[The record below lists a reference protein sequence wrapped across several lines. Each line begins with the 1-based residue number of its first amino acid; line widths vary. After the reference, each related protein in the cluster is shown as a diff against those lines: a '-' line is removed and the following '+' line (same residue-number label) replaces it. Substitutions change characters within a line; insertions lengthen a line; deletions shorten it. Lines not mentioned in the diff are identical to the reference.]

1 MRKDMLKE
9 EAVFVNLAIEKSKEL
24 LSRDNVIRKW

>member
-9 EAVFVNLAIEKSKEL
+9 EAVFVDLAIEKGKEL
-24 LSRDNVIRKW
+24 LGRRNVIKK

>member
-9 EAVFVNLAIEKSKEL
+9 EVVFVNLAIEKGEEL
-24 LSRDNVIRKW
+24 LGRHDVIRK